1 MNNEQSLRDML
12 LKYNEPYPRQFAN
25 GGGVD
30 NYDAMI
36 DSAYGALGR
45 SGLGTSVSNID
56 QPGYDYWMGQL
67 RSGAIN
73 PGDFQDTFRTA
84 ANAYMAQNP
93 YNDYTR
99 YVQGFLRSGGGS
111 GGEDFNSIGQ
121 TSTRTNLDDENQI
134 GPGTTGLTST
144 RTNLD
149 DENQIGPGSFG
160 QTSDANAAAA
170 AAAAAN
176 AGIYGDTTGRGW
188 SNELDENQVGQAM
201 STYGNLF
208 DLSLSLEDALGPT
221 GPAGFGLLGP
231 ETYDDAPTYSYDDDN
246 AAAAAAAAEAEAAAA
261 AEAEAEAEAAAD
273 SDDSSDDGSDD
284 GSEDGG
290 GIGGDDSGGPD
301 GGDYAHGGSTNK
313 GLMKLLR
320 KYERGGLA
328 KNDLIS
334 LYRKYARGGSV

>member
-12 LKYNEPYPRQFAN
+12 LKYNEPYPRQFAT

-45 SGLGTSVSNID
+45 SGIGTSVSNID
-56 QPGYDYWMGQL
+56 QPGYDYWMSQL
-67 RSGAIN
+67 RSGAIA
-73 PGDFQDTFRTA
+73 PGNFQDTFRTA
-84 ANAYMAQNP
+84 ANAYMDQNP

-99 YVQGFLRSGGGS
+99 YVQGFLGLGGGS

-134 GPGTTGLTST
+134 GPGTTGQGTT
-144 RTNLD
+144 RSNQD
-149 DENQIGPGSFG
+149 DENQIGPGIYGDLSGVPGSFG
-160 QTSDANAAAA
+160 QASDANAAAA

-176 AGIYGDTTGRGW
+176 AGIYGDLSG
-188 SNELDENQVGQAM
+188 A
-201 STYGNLF
+201 YGNLGQTM
-208 DLSLSLEDALGPT
+208 SLEDALGPT
-221 GPAGFGLLGP
+221 GPASFGLLGP
-231 ETYDDAPTYSYDDDN
+231 ETYDDAPTYSYDDDG
-246 AAAAAAAAEAEAAAA
+246 AAAAAAAEAA
-261 AEAEAEAEAAAD
+261 AE
-273 SDDSSDDGSDD
+273 DDSDDGSED

-290 GIGGDDSGGPD
+290 GIGGDDSSGPD

>member
-1 MNNEQSLRDML
+1 ML
-12 LKYNEPYPRQFAN
+12 LKYNEPYPRRFAN

-45 SGLGTSVSNID
+45 SGLGASVSNID
-56 QPGYDYWMGQL
+56 QPGYDYWMNQL
-67 RSGAIN
+67 RSGAIA

-93 YNDYTR
+93 NTDYTR
-99 YVQGFLRSGGGS
+99 YVQRFRELGGGS

-134 GPGTTGLTST
+134 GPGTTGQGTT
-144 RTNLD
+144 RSNQD

-176 AGIYGDTTGRGW
+176 AGIYGDTTGRGTTSTW

-208 DLSLSLEDALGPT
+208 DLSLNLEEALGPT
-221 GPAGFGLLGP
+221 GRAGFGLLGP

-261 AEAEAEAEAAAD
+261 AEAEAEAAAD